1 MNKVKWRDMGKYSI
15 IYADPPW
22 SYDDK
27 ALNRG
32 GAERYY
38 RTMRL
43 EDIAAL
49 PVREIA
55 ADDSLLFMWGVWP
68 KLFEAKTVMDG
79 WGFEFKTC
87 AFVWVKTNKRMNPDQ
102 ASFFPT
108 DSFNSFWGMGWWT
121 RANTEFCLLGTRGKP
136 KRESAG
142 VHQIIYAPI
151 TEHSRKPD
159 ETRDRILTLAGDLPR
174 VELFARRTAPGWDLW
189 GNEVKCDLALER
201 RNVCIDRAAA
211 ERF

>member
-1 MNKVKWRDMGKYSI
+1 MGKYQI

-22 SYDDK
+22 AYQGNATDQK
-27 ALNRG
+27 NNRG
-32 GAERYY
+32 GAAAHYDV
-38 RTMRL
+38 MSV

-49 PVREIA
+49 PVRDVA
-55 ADDSLLFMWGVWP
+55 ADDSLLFMWGAWP

-87 AFVWVKTNKRMNPDQ
+87 AFVWVKTNKRTNPDQ
-102 ASFFPT
+102 ASFFPV
-108 DSFNSFWGMGWWT
+108 DSFDSFWGMGRWT

-151 TEHSRKPD
+151 AEHSRKPD
-159 ETRDRILTLAGDLPR
+159 ETRDRILALAGDVPR

-189 GNEVKCDLALER
+189 GNEVECDLAL
-201 RNVCIDRAAA
+201 
-211 ERF
+211 